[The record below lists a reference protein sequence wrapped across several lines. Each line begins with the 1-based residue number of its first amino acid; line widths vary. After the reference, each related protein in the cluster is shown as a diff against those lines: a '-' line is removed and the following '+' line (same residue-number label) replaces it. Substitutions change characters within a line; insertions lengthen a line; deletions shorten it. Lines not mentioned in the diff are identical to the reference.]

1 VASPSAYRQYENR
14 CLFSYFFAAQLPN
27 KAIIDLLEQQLA
39 ARREKLAECIAI
51 KLPSLGDQFAVRE
64 QIVQQLV
71 LGGIKQTYIDWLKT
85 AIDVIN
91 HH

>member
-1 VASPSAYRQYENR
+1 
-14 CLFSYFFAAQLPN
+14 LFSYFFAAQLPN
-27 KAIIDLLEQQLA
+27 AIIDLLEQQLA

-51 KLPSLGDQFAVRE
+51 KLPSLGDQFASHE

-71 LGGIKQTYIDWLKT
+71 LEWWYKEQTYIDWLKT